1 MIKKVFFILTYI
13 FLTVSVFS
21 QWNDTGTLT
30 VRGNMPLITELR
42 IIDNGVTLNLEQPQ
56 TDVVIASVIERS
68 NSSSGYRV
76 TLTSLNGGNLVSSDD
91 EMEYSILY
99 DGSDVDLS
107 NPSII
112 SENNNRTSLGG
123 IEKELSVT
131 HSGSSEELLLSDG
144 DYSDSLTFEITIQ

>member
-56 TDVVIASVIERS
+56 TDVVIGSVLERS

-76 TLTSLNGGNLVSSDD
+76 TLTSLNGGSLVSSDD

-107 NPSII
+107 TPSII